1 MPLLHDARPLDG
13 RAGIVIATINGLV
26 TELAE
31 VKNITATIEK
41 RKSEYNVLGD
51 SATRSKSAGWTGTGS
66 ATFHYLT
73 SRWTKMLIDYAK
85 TGRDLYF
92 DMVIT
97 NSDPGS
103 SAGTQRIKLGQC
115 NIDGGDIAVIDV
127 DSEFLESSFD
137 FTFSEVDDLELFN
150 ELFPG

>member
-1 MPLLHDARPLDG
+1 
-13 RAGIVIATINGLV
+13 
-26 TELAE
+26 
-31 VKNITATIEK
+31 
-41 RKSEYNVLGD
+41 
-51 SATRSKSAGWTGTGS
+51 
-66 ATFHYLT
+66 
-73 SRWTKMLIDYAK
+73 MLIDYAK